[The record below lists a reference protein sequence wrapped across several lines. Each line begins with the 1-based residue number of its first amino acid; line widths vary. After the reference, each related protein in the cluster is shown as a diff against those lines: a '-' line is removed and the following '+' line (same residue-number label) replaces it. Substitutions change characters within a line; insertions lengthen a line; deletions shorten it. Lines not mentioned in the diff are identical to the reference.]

1 MDAAMRRHALWIA
14 RAMSRSDLTPLL
26 AEDIERLAVICQPQ
40 RPPPGTVLMQAGED
54 VTAVY
59 IVRDGVVELRTRRLG
74 SRRVVRLVRAGD
86 VVGDIPMFC
95 ERPMPFQAVAL
106 SDTAVLRLGR
116 DELVALL
123 HASPSLSLRWTT
135 SIAKRLEQT
144 QHRLLSLLTKDLA
157 GQVATLLLDECGGSS
172 DGRPVVALSHQTIGQ
187 MVGARRPSV
196 SRVLDQ
202 LRRQDLIES
211 RYRRIVLLDVAGLAL
226 VAGEPSPP
234 GGPCAEAVWSDRSRA
249 GEAVG

>member
-1 MDAAMRRHALWIA
+1 MRRHALWIA

-26 AEDIERLAVICQPQ
+26 AEDVERLAGICEPQ
-40 RPPPGTVLMQAGED
+40 RPPAGTVLMQAGEE

-59 IVRDGVVELRTRRLG
+59 VVRDGVVELRARRLA
-74 SRRVVRLVRAGD
+74 SRQVVGLVRAGD

-106 SDTAVLRLGR
+106 SDTTVLRLSR
-116 DELVALL
+116 NELVALL
-123 HASPSLSLRWTT
+123 HTSPRLSLRWTT

-157 GQVATLLLDECGGSS
+157 GQVATLLLDERSACT
-172 DGRPVVALSHQTIGQ
+172 DGHPVVALSHQTIAH
-187 MVGARRPSV
+187 MLGARRPSV

-202 LRRQDLIES
+202 LRRQGLIAS
-211 RYRRIVLLDVAGLAL
+211 RYRRITLLDVPALAA
-226 VAGEPSPP
+226 VAAEPPPP
-234 GGPCAEAVWSDRSRA
+234 GGPCAEAAWSGRLPPGAER
-249 GEAVG
+249 G